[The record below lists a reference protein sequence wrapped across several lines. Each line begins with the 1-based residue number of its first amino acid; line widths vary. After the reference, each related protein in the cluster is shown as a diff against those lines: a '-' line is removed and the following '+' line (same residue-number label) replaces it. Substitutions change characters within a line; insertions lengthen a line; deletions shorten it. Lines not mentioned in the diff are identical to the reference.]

1 VVAPA
6 RRLIRIPSDAEAAA
20 AVRAH
25 AIALATEFG
34 YAVFPSKPNKQP
46 YTAHGFK
53 DATTNAEQIAAWWR
67 RFPDALIGVP
77 TGSASGVFILDIDPA
92 GRRWYATN
100 SKRLLCSR
108 IHETRRG
115 RHLVYRMP
123 DTHISC
129 SAGRIA
135 PGVDVRADGGYIIYW
150 PAHGLRATG
159 DLLHLSLPPDWL
171 SESALNRRLDVSDS
185 QRAGEQ
191 AAGDLV
197 GEGGRNEFL
206 SRKAYGLRKQG
217 LSAEQI
223 FQVLRAF
230 NDARCV
236 PPLSD
241 AELQQIARGK
251 DHVRPDSGPDAE
263 IKLHLLRAS
272 DVVMEPTS
280 WLWPEWLARG
290 KLHMLGGVPGTGK
303 TSVALS
309 LAATVSAGGTWPD
322 GTACREAANVIIWSG
337 EDGIADTLTPRLT
350 AMGADLGRVHFVSD
364 VTQHGVRRL
373 FDPARDMPALIAG
386 AREVG
391 SIGLLIVDPVVTAI
405 SGDSHKN
412 SEVRRGLAT
421 LVEFAEKHNAA
432 VLGIT
437 HFSKGTT
444 DRDPLDRL
452 TGSLAFGAAP
462 RLVFAAAKQPST
474 DKGAPER
481 VLVRVKSNIGKH
493 DGGGFRYGLE
503 SSELPEGITTSR
515 VIWGGSI
522 DGTARE
528 ILAEAEST
536 DSDGGQTALAD
547 AEEFLRQEL
556 SMGSRPGAELGKR
569 AGELGISWATLRR
582 AQKALGIKP
591 RKEGMQG
598 GWVWELPPKALICA
612 EGAQEK
618 G

>member
-1 VVAPA
+1 MVAPA
-6 RRLIRIPSDAEAAA
+6 QRLIRIPSDAEAAA

-67 RFPDALIGVP
+67 RFLDALIGVP
-77 TGSASGVFILDIDPA
+77 TGSVSGLFIVDVDPD
-92 GRRWYATN
+92 GRQWYNAN
-100 SKRLLCSR
+100 AKRLHCSR

-115 RHLVYRMP
+115 LHLVYRMP

-135 PGVDVRADGGYIIYW
+135 PGVDVRANGGYIIYW

-159 DLLHLSLPPDWL
+159 DLSRLSAPPDWL
-171 SESALNRRLDVSDS
+171 IERATSRRT
-185 QRAGEQ
+185 
-191 AAGDLV
+191 V
-197 GEGGRNEFL
+197 GEATPAEGAFIYGEGVRNESL
-206 SRKAYGLRKQG
+206 SREAYRFRKQG
-217 LSAEQI
+217 ASTGQI
-223 FQVLRAF
+223 LQVLRAL
-230 NDARCV
+230 NNACCEPR
-236 PPLSD
+236 LSD
-241 AELQQIARGK
+241 AELQKLARGK
-251 DHVRPDSGPDAE
+251 DHVRPDSVTDPE
-263 IKLHLLRAS
+263 VELHLLRAS

-309 LAATVSAGGTWPD
+309 LAATVSAGNRWPD
-322 GTACREAANVIIWSG
+322 GTACSEAANVVIWSG

-350 AMGADLGRVHFVSD
+350 AMGADLNRVHFVSD
-364 VTQHGVRRL
+364 VTQGKLRRP
-373 FDPARDMPALIAG
+373 FDPAHDMATLIAK
-386 AREVG
+386 AREIG

-437 HFSKGTT
+437 HFSKGTA

-462 RLVFAAAKQPST
+462 RLVFAAAKQPSI
-474 DKGAPER
+474 DDGAPER
-481 VLVRVKSNIGKH
+481 VFVRVKSNIGKH

-503 SSELPEGITTSR
+503 SSELPEGIVTSR
-515 VIWGGSI
+515 VVWGGSI

-536 DSDGGQTALAD
+536 DSDGGRTALAE
-547 AEEFLRQEL
+547 AQEFLSQEL
-556 SMGSRPGAELGKR
+556 STGAVSVRELRKR
-569 AGELGISWATLRR
+569 ADEIGIAWATMRR
-582 AQKALGIKP
+582 AQKGLGIEP

-612 EGAQEK
+612 GGAQEK